1 MVKPLFLIVD
11 DDPTS
16 LNTLQQDLKQHYGGD
31 YEIRCADSSDE
42 AARLLNQ
49 WHDEGR
55 DVALL
60 LCDQTIGDQV
70 GTDMIRQ
77 ARQLFPD
84 LKTILLTTYTDTDA
98 AIEAMNSA
106 GLDYYVMK
114 PWTPPDEKLYPAMD
128 SLLHLKSS
136 AAPESENIRVIGHRW
151 SPEAHQIK
159 DFLARNQIAY
169 EWLDVETMPP
179 ARKLVQELEIEPG
192 QLPVVLFADGS
203 RLVRPDNRELAEKV
217 GLQTQ
222 AEQQFYDL
230 IIIGA
235 GPAGLAAGVY
245 AASEGLRTV
254 MIEREAPGG
263 QAGTSSRIENYLGFP
278 VGLSGAELTQRAV
291 SQAKRF
297 GVEILAPQE
306 AVGIKRNGR
315 YRIVHL
321 ADGSTISSYAVLL
334 ALGVTYRK
342 LEATG
347 VERLLGSGVYYG
359 AAMTEA
365 PACHDQDVFVVG
377 AGNSAGQAALYFS
390 RYARQVGILV
400 RGESL
405 DESMSRYLIDQIK
418 ATKNIFMRFQ
428 TEIVEVHGDDHL
440 EAVTVRNEQTGETDT
455 CPAAALFIL
464 IGAVPH
470 TDWLKNMVELDNQG
484 YILTGSDL
492 RSDGSSTHNWP
503 LKRDPYLLES
513 SVPGIFAAGDARAY
527 SVKRVA
533 SAVGEGAM
541 AVQFIHRYLAEL

>member
-1 MVKPLFLIVD
+1 MAKPLFLIVD

-31 YEIRCADSSDE
+31 YEIRCADSSKE
-42 AARLLNQ
+42 AVKLLNQ

-70 GTDMIRQ
+70 GTDMVRQ
-77 ARQLFPD
+77 AKQLFPD

-114 PWTPPDEKLYPAMD
+114 PWQPPDEKLYPAID

-159 DFLARNQIAY
+159 DFLARNQVAY
-169 EWLDVETMPP
+169 EWLDVETMQL
-179 ARKLVQELEIEPG
+179 ARDLMKELGLKRTE
-192 QLPVVLFADGS
+192 LPVVLFADGS
-203 RLVRPDNRELAEKV
+203 HLVCPDNLQLAEKV

-222 AEQQFYDL
+222 AEQPFYDL
-230 IIIGA
+230 VIVGA
-235 GPAGLAAGVY
+235 GPSGLAAAVY

-291 SQAKRF
+291 AQAKRF

-306 AVGIKRNGR
+306 AVKIERKRR
-315 YRIVHL
+315 SRSVYL
-321 ADGSTISSYAVLL
+321 ADGSIISGYTLLL
-334 ALGVTYRK
+334 ALGVTYRR
-342 LEATG
+342 LEAPG
-347 VERLLGSGVYYG
+347 IERLLGSGVYYG

-365 PACHDQDVFVVG
+365 PACHDQNVFVVG

-390 RYARQVGILV
+390 RYARQVVMLV

-405 DESMSRYLIDQIK
+405 DESMSQYLIDQIG
-418 ATKNIFMRFQ
+418 ATKNITVRYQ
-428 TEIVEVHGDDHL
+428 TEIVEAHGEEHL
-440 EAVTVRNEQTGETDT
+440 DAITVRNTETSET
-455 CPAAALFIL
+455 ERCPAAALFIL

-470 TDWLKNMVELDNQG
+470 TDWLRGTVELDEQG
-484 YILTGSDL
+484 FILTGSDL
-492 RSDGSSTHNWP
+492 VEEGERPDGWR
-503 LKRDPYLLES
+503 LEREPYLLETS
-513 SVPGIFAAGDARAY
+513 IPGVFAAGDVRAH

-541 AVQFIHRYLAEL
+541 AVQFIHRYLAEA

>member
-1 MVKPLFLIVD
+1 MAKSLLLIVD

-16 LNTLQQDLKQHYGGD
+16 LNTLQQDLKQHYSDD
-31 YEIRCADSSDE
+31 YEIRCADTSDE
-42 AARLLNQ
+42 AVRLLNQ

-70 GTDMIRQ
+70 GTEMVRQ
-77 ARQLFPD
+77 AKQFFPD

-114 PWTPPDEKLYPAMD
+114 PWTPPDDKLYPAIN
-128 SLLHLKSS
+128 SLLHLKSN

-169 EWLDVETMPP
+169 EWLDVETMRH
-179 ARKLVQELEIEPG
+179 ARQVVKELGIERKL
-192 QLPVVLFADGS
+192 LPVVVLPDGEQ
-203 RLVRPDNRELAEKV
+203 LACPGTRELAEKV

-222 AEQQFYDL
+222 AEKAFYDL
-230 IIIGA
+230 IIVGA
-235 GPAGLAAGVY
+235 GPSGLAAAVY

-291 SQAKRF
+291 AQAKRF
-297 GVEILAPQE
+297 GVEILSPQE
-306 AVGIKRNGR
+306 AVGIELKGR
-315 YRIVHL
+315 YRAVRL
-321 ADGSTISSYAVLL
+321 ADGSRIAGYSVLL
-334 ALGVTYRK
+334 ALGVTYRR
-342 LEATG
+342 LDAPG
-347 VERLLGSGVYYG
+347 VDGLLGSGVYYG

-365 PACHDQDVFVVG
+365 PACHDQNVLILG
-377 AGNSAGQAALYFS
+377 AGNSAGQAALYFA
-390 RYARQVGILV
+390 RYARSVVLVV

-405 DESMSRYLIDQIK
+405 DQSMSQYLIDQIE
-418 ATKNIFMRFQ
+418 ATKNIALRRQ
-428 TEIVEVHGDDHL
+428 TEIVAAHGDDRL
-440 EAVTVRNEQTGETDT
+440 EAVTLKNKTTGASER

-464 IGAVPH
+464 IGAVPQ
-470 TDWLKNMVELDNQG
+470 TDWLRGVVELDEQG
-484 YILTGSDL
+484 YILTGLDWL
-492 RSDGSSTHNWP
+492 RETDEESRWP
-503 LKRDPYLLES
+503 LERAPYLLECT
-513 SVPGIFAAGDARAY
+513 VPGIFVAGDARAD

-541 AVQFIHRYLAEL
+541 AVQFIHRYLAE